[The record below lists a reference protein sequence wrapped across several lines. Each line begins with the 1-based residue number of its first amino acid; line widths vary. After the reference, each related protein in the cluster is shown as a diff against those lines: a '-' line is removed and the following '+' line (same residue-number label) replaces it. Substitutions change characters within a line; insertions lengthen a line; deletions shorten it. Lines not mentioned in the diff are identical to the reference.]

1 MSTLP
6 DTIFLN
12 PDTWDLDIDAS
23 RNIAMANTPYA
34 QAQNVAS
41 ACRVWQG
48 ECPLNTARGVPY
60 EANVL
65 GYRPTLSQVGSWFQG
80 EANQVR
86 GVASSVAI
94 LSFDEG
100 SRGLGGQMQLTLSDG
115 ANVNVS
121 I

>member
-23 RNIAMANTPYA
+23 RNIAMASTPYA
-34 QAQNVAS
+34 QAQNAAS
-41 ACRVWQG
+41 ACRVWLG
-48 ECPLNTARGVPY
+48 ECPLNTTRGVPY

-65 GYRPTLSQVGSWFQG
+65 GYRPSLSQVASWFQD
-80 EANQVR
+80 EADQVQ
-86 GVASSVAI
+86 GIDTSQAI
-94 LSFDEG
+94 LTFDEG
-100 SRGLGGQMQLTLSDG
+100 SRGLGGQLQLTLSDG
-115 ANVNVS
+115 TQTNVT

>member
-23 RNIAMANTPYA
+23 GNIAMAGTPYA
-34 QAQNVAS
+34 QAQNAAS

-48 ECPLNTARGVPY
+48 ECPLNTTRGVPY

-65 GYRPTLSQVGSWFQG
+65 GYRPTVSQVASWFQS
-80 EANQVR
+80 EADQVQ
-86 GVASSVAI
+86 GVSASVAI

-100 SRGLGGQMQLTLSDG
+100 SRSLSGQIQLTLSDG
-115 ANVNVS
+115 SNVNVT

>member
-12 PDTWDLDIDAS
+12 PDTWDLDIDA
-23 RNIAMANTPYA
+23 RGCIALASTPYA

-48 ECPLNTARGVPY
+48 ECLLNTTRGVPY

-65 GYRPTLSQVGSWFQG
+65 GFRPTTSQVASWFQN
-80 EANQVR
+80 EADQVQ

-94 LSFDEG
+94 LSFDDG
-100 SRGLGGQMQLTLSDG
+100 SRSLGGQIQLTLSDG
-115 ANVNVS
+115 TQTNVA